1 MACLELP
8 THSSTPPFFKEG
20 IDLIKNPKRERGI
33 GKLLKGRGDPK
44 KGFCRKGGNVVC
56 LGISSS

>member
-1 MACLELP
+1 MVQP
-8 THSSTPPFFKEG
+8 SPPFLKGG

-44 KGFCRKGGNVVC
+44 EGFCRKGGNVVC